1 MGDTSTQGKLG
12 GAMNSPLKFDVTE
25 LLRSQGSE
33 ALPEHRVQTG
43 PAPERIGVEMI
54 AIPQGNELTVDATL
68 TPLGSGVLVDADV
81 TGTLSGECARCL
93 EELHPELDLHV
104 SQVFA
109 ADESFISGDEAE
121 DEDQG
126 SGDEVPEIKDG
137 VLDLLQTVIDEA
149 GLTLPFAPTCEGG
162 CEAATPE
169 GVTTGVSGEEER
181 VDPRWSGLEKFL

>member
-1 MGDTSTQGKLG
+1 
-12 GAMNSPLKFDVTE
+12 MNSPLKFDVTE
-25 LLRSQGSE
+25 LLRSQGAE

-54 AIPQGNELTVDATL
+54 GIPQGAEVKVDATL
-68 TPLGSGVLVDADV
+68 TPLGSGVLVDADI

-93 EELHPELDLHV
+93 AELHPALDLHV
-104 SQVFA
+104 SQVFS
-109 ADESFISGDEAE
+109 ADESFISGDDTEEE
-121 DEDQG
+121 DRG
-126 SGDEVPEIKDG
+126 SGDEIPEIEDG

-149 GLTLPFAPTCEGG
+149 GLALSFAPTCEDG
-162 CEAATPE
+162 CEVDVPD